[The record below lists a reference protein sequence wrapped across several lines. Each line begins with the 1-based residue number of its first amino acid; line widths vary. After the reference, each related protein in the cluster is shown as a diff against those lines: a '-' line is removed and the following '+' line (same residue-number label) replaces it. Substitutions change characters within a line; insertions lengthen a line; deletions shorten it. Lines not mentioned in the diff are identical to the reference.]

1 MSIDLSQ
8 LGVQCA
14 PIRQWPGQMTKSRS
28 RSPFSAKWSDT
39 LTLLRAELKHLS
51 AKKIVLQVAVSEGQI
66 INDGSRPYADA
77 KPTHPGVILSL
88 ESKVGPV
95 LFSCDRFTDWQ
106 DNIRAIAL
114 GMSDLRRLDR
124 YGITKKGEQY
134 RGWKALPESSP
145 LVAAMTVQQAAGLL
159 VRLFLLHDVTAWW
172 KQPDV
177 LRRAYEVENLTSVYH
192 QVMRHAI
199 KARHPD
205 HGGDTEAFKQLLEAK
220 RVLDAHH
227 GVR

>member
-39 LTLLRAELKHLS
+39 LTLLRAELSHLS

-95 LFSCDRFTDWQ
+95 LFSCDRFINWH

-134 RGWKALPESSP
+134 RGWKTLPEPSP
-145 LVAAMTVQQAAGLL
+145 LVAAMTVKQAAEVLIIRCAHELAILAFEIAILRITEDVVSYRGLMNFAL
-159 VRLFLLHDVTAWW
+159 MAG
-172 KQPDV
+172 
-177 LRRAYEVENLTSVYH
+177 
-192 QVMRHAI
+192 
-199 KARHPD
+199 HPD
-205 HGGDTEAFKQLLEAK
+205 KGGDTELFKQLLEAK

-227 GVR
+227 GVK

>member
-14 PIRQWPGQMTKSRS
+14 PIRQWPGQMTKTRS

-39 LTLLRAELKHLS
+39 LTLLRAELSHLS

-145 LVAAMTVQQAAGLL
+145 LVAAMTVQQAAEALIVRCAHELAILAFKLAILRITEDVVAYRGLMNFAL
-159 VRLFLLHDVTAWW
+159 
-172 KQPDV
+172 
-177 LRRAYEVENLTSVYH
+177 
-192 QVMRHAI
+192 
-199 KARHPD
+199 KAGHPD
-205 HGGDTEAFKQLLEAK
+205 QGGDTELFKQLLEAK